1 MWKRLLVATGGSPWS
16 DAAVTYAT
24 TLAAQIGADMCFL
37 TILGTPRGVVSM
49 DTDGSVL
56 DQLMEYVEQEGKER
70 LVRATAQAMRADVT
84 STAIVKWG
92 NVSAAILETASEE
105 DCDLIVLGSRP
116 LAGWKR
122 LRIGS
127 VANAVVAKAPQPVL
141 VVKQASLDVPVS
153 LPSGRILVATGGSTW
168 SEAAMA
174 YAIKLAQ
181 SQHLT
186 VNAIYVADKAS
197 HDDSLNNFIE
207 GRQLLVEARA
217 QAEARGVAF
226 EGTIMTGNVPDA
238 ILTMAAS
245 TPCDLII
252 LGARGLTGWKR
263 LMAGNIANAVMAK
276 STVPVLVVKRFDAV

>member
-1 MWKRLLVATGGSPWS
+1 
-16 DAAVTYAT
+16 
-24 TLAAQIGADMCFL
+24 
-37 TILGTPRGVVSM
+37 M
-49 DTDGSVL
+49 DIDGNVI
-56 DQLMEYVEQEGKER
+56 DQLMESVEQEGKER

-92 NVSAAILETASEE
+92 NAPAAILETATEE
-105 DCDLIVLGSRP
+105 ECDLIVLGARP
-116 LAGWKR
+116 LTGWKR

-127 VANAVVAKAPQPVL
+127 VANAVVAKARQPVL
-141 VVKQASLDVPVS
+141 VVKQASLDAPIPP
-153 LPSGRILVATGGSTW
+153 PSDRILVATGGSTW

-186 VNAIYVADKAS
+186 VNALYVIRKTF
-197 HDDSLNNFIE
+197 HDDSLDHFIK
-207 GRQLLVEARA
+207 GRQLLAEARA
-217 QAEARGVAF
+217 QAATCGVAF

-238 ILTMAAS
+238 ILTMAAC

-252 LGARGLTGWKR
+252 LGSRGLTGWKR